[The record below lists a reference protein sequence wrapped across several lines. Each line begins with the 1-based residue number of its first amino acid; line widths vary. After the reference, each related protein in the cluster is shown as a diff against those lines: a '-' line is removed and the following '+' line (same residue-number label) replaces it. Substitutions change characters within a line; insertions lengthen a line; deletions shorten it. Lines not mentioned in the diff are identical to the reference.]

1 MSTFAAVF
9 QDFFYFAGCVTAAA
23 GLVGAASVPQLVKF
37 KGCVCSRYGKV
48 PPSPP
53 PPPELRKCCVLGPPT
68 HRPVRGA
75 ARLVGEPFLLCVI
88 GRSTSDVLGG
98 PRNTDRRSD
107 GQLWDDSTCH
117 GVDSLSIRTSC
128 LACVSWP
135 MASSKFCHWTGLTE
149 IARKDNV
156 ALIITNNAER
166 TKKGRVSEKFFI
178 NSTIVVFLLMI

>member
-1 MSTFAAVF
+1 MIMMTPILVDDLIEILRVTSICQHLLRFFKT
-9 QDFFYFAGCVTAAA
+9 FFYFAGCVTAAA

-98 PRNTDRRSD
+98 PRNADRRSD

-117 GVDSLSIRTSC
+117 GVDSLSTRTSC

-135 MASSKFCHWTGLTE
+135 VRSFATGQ
-149 IARKDNV
+149 D
-156 ALIITNNAER
+156 
-166 TKKGRVSEKFFI
+166 
-178 NSTIVVFLLMI
+178 

>member
-1 MSTFAAVF
+1 M
-9 QDFFYFAGCVTAAA
+9 TAAA

-98 PRNTDRRSD
+98 PRK
-107 GQLWDDSTCH
+107 
-117 GVDSLSIRTSC
+117 
-128 LACVSWP
+128 LA
-135 MASSKFCHWTGLTE
+135 
-149 IARKDNV
+149 D
-156 ALIITNNAER
+156 
-166 TKKGRVSEKFFI
+166 GRVQAASGPRVSPAQAAATSLHPQFERLV
-178 NSTIVVFLLMI
+178 SPVA